1 VIYSLLITSTIETN
15 FGNASTDFCA
25 PLFVG
30 FEEVVAE
37 GSGAGKGAAARVW
50 VEVEGRGDEEF
61 EGKT

>member
-1 VIYSLLITSTIETN
+1 MIYSLLITSTIETN
-15 FGNASTDFCA
+15 FGKASTDFCA
-25 PLFVG
+25 LFVG

-37 GSGAGKGAAARVW
+37 GSGAGKGAAGRVW